1 MQFRSQTGETIRIA
15 NTNGHVANVGP
26 DWTPVHKSLEA
37 TAYAA
42 GLISQNMTKDRAT
55 KNISDSMI
63 EGMSKIALE
72 KDQVKKIIYGWYTNL
87 NEHRS
92 KFKKNNEPS
101 QTEITKALGFK
112 TQAGYVAQMA
122 HEVRQELGIPKG
134 RLEPDQVSEED

>member
-1 MQFRSQTGETIRIA
+1 MQFRSQNGEEVRIA
-15 NTNGHVANVGP
+15 NTSGHVAIVGAE
-26 DWTPVHKSLEA
+26 WTSVHKSLES

-42 GLISQNMTKDRAT
+42 GLISQNMTKDRAV
-55 KNISDSMI
+55 KNVSDSMI

-72 KDQVKKIIYGWYTNL
+72 KDQVKKVIKSWYTNL
-87 NEHRS
+87 SEHS
-92 KFKKNNEPS
+92 NKFKKNNEPS

-134 RLEPDQVSEED
+134 KLEPVKVEED